1 MPRSDRTAWKRA
13 KWWLYWLHRWT
24 GIALCVLFAVWFV
37 SGVVMMYVPFPSFR
51 AEERVAGAAP
61 IDWRQVKIGPAAAL
75 AAVGSKHFPDE
86 FRLEM
91 AGGEPVYRISSKD
104 TRQSVSARSG
114 KAFGPFDAA
123 HAGRVAASF
132 GRAGVSSVDLVDRD
146 QWVVTRAYARLAP
159 FWRVRLDDGRATD
172 IYVSRSTGEI
182 VQNTDR
188 PERLWNWLGAVPHWI
203 YFTAL
208 RTHQEPWRQTVLWAS
223 GIGLVGAALGI
234 WIGILRVRVR
244 RRYKSGSISP
254 YRGWMKWHHL
264 AGLVGGAFLVTWVF
278 SGWLSMSP
286 FGGFGTGDAEAIKA
300 RYIGKQEP
308 RFTDPDLVKL
318 AQAADNAVELRF
330 VYIAGRPLIMA
341 VSNSGQITSLAG
353 STALPTR
360 PDLRTMQA
368 IAVKAVPAGR
378 MTASEILTSYDR
390 YWYSTGNPRTDQR
403 PLPVLR
409 LKFDDPEQSWLY
421 IDPKTG
427 QLVGQS
433 SKGRRTYRWLF
444 SALHSFDFPALLAV
458 RPLRDALMII
468 LSIAGLIVSVSGI
481 IVGWR
486 YVARDRRRPSPETK
500 SMQDKLARLLSR
512 PAFD

>member
-1 MPRSDRTAWKRA
+1 MPRSNRTAWKRA

-24 GIALCVLFAVWFV
+24 GIALCVLLAIWFV

-51 AEERVAGAAP
+51 ADERVAGAAP
-61 IDWRQVKIGPAAAL
+61 IDWRQVRIGPAAAL
-75 AAVGSKHFPDE
+75 AVAGSKDFPDE

-91 AGGEPVYRISSKD
+91 AGGEPVYRISFKD
-104 TRQSVSARSG
+104 TRQSVSARTG
-114 KAFGPFDAA
+114 KAFGPVDAV
-123 HAGRVAASF
+123 HAARIAARY
-132 GRAGVSSVDLVDRD
+132 GAAAINSVDLIDQD

-172 IYVSRSTGEI
+172 LYVSRSTGEI
-182 VQNTDR
+182 VQNTDQQ
-188 PERLWNWLGAVPHWI
+188 ERFWNWLGAVPHWI

-223 GIGLVGAALGI
+223 GIGLVGAILGI

-264 AGLVGGAFLVTWVF
+264 AGLIGGGFLVTWVF

-286 FGGFGTGDAEAIKA
+286 FGGFGAGDAEAIQA
-300 RYIGKQEP
+300 RHIGKQEP
-308 RFTDPDLVKL
+308 RFTDTNL
-318 AQAADNAVELRF
+318 AKMAQTAGAAVELRF
-330 VYIAGRPLIMA
+330 VYVGGRPLIMA
-341 VSNSGQITSLAG
+341 VSGSGHVTSLEGA
-353 STALPTR
+353 TVLPTK
-360 PDLRTMQA
+360 PDLGTMEA

-378 MTASEILTSYDR
+378 MIASEMLTSYDR
-390 YWYSTGNPRTDQR
+390 YWYSTGNPRNDQR

-409 LKFDDPEQSWLY
+409 LKFNDPEQSWLY

-427 QLVGQS
+427 QLIGQS
-433 SKGRRTYRWLF
+433 SQGRRTYRWLF
-444 SALHSFDFPALLAV
+444 GALHSFDFPALLAV

-468 LSIAGLIVSVSGI
+468 LSIAGLIVSVSGV

-486 YVARDRRRPSPETK
+486 YVKRDRRRVSPKINSTQEK
-500 SMQDKLARLLSR
+500 VARLFSR
-512 PAFD
+512 PSFD